1 MSYISHTILSI
12 GSCNPGSELII
23 LDRFSLNGILTDMR
37 FTLVQKKSVNSVSTY
52 KTEIR
57 WVTNFSVLGSTFRKM
72 LQRTAMFGLEQ
83 YSQLEKGN
91 FHNFHKQNINISP
104 LIRPIQALIIINT
117 NKMYVFKGLIG

>member
-1 MSYISHTILSI
+1 M
-12 GSCNPGSELII
+12 
-23 LDRFSLNGILTDMR
+23 
-37 FTLVQKKSVNSVSTY
+37 STY

-91 FHNFHKQNINISP
+91 FHPRINLSP
-104 LIRPIQALIIINT
+104 PFRPIQALNVTNT
-117 NKMYVFKGLIG
+117 NKMYVLRVF

>member
-1 MSYISHTILSI
+1 M
-12 GSCNPGSELII
+12 
-23 LDRFSLNGILTDMR
+23 
-37 FTLVQKKSVNSVSTY
+37 STY

-91 FHNFHKQNINISP
+91 FHPKIN
-104 LIRPIQALIIINT
+104 L
-117 NKMYVFKGLIG
+117 

>member
-1 MSYISHTILSI
+1 
-12 GSCNPGSELII
+12 
-23 LDRFSLNGILTDMR
+23 
-37 FTLVQKKSVNSVSTY
+37 
-52 KTEIR
+52 
-57 WVTNFSVLGSTFRKM
+57 M

-117 NKMYVFKGLIG
+117 NKMYVFKGLTG

>member
-1 MSYISHTILSI
+1 M
-12 GSCNPGSELII
+12 
-23 LDRFSLNGILTDMR
+23 
-37 FTLVQKKSVNSVSTY
+37 STY

-91 FHNFHKQNINISP
+91 FHKQNINISP

-117 NKMYVFKGLIG
+117 NKMYVFKGLSG